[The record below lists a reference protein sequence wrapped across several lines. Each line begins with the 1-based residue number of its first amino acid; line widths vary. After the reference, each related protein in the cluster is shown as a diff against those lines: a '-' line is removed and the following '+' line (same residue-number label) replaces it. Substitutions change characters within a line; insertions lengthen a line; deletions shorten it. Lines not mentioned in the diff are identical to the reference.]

1 MSRNSCACPRP
12 RLALG
17 AVHTYAALRGGSALH
32 ARCCMQLIRF
42 LSQKRQSLT
51 AHSASG
57 VATCHLGITS
67 SARKVVPCVRWPDT
81 GNTAHMCTGLQVGG
95 DIKQPWLM
103 SKYDVIHK
111 TRSTYR
117 ITMLPEQDR
126 ATAIGN
132 MHKKFGEDRTCSS
145 EDTIADRQTHTD
157 THTQTDTLI
166 TILRSRIGSG
176 VIIGISVAQNCRLLS
191 QVLKNFPETL
201 QADICLYLND
211 KLLSECSAFRSA
223 SPGQQLSVQARAWLS
238 HALCA
243 PGQHTA
249 KRRRKCTRQSRS
261 CW

>member
-32 ARCCMQLIRF
+32 ARCCMRLIRF
-42 LSQKRQSLT
+42 LSQTRQSLT
-51 AHSASG
+51 ADSASG

-67 SARKVVPCVRWPDT
+67 SARKVVSCVRWPDT

-157 THTQTDTLI
+157 THTHRRT
-166 TILRSRIGSG
+166 RSSQY
-176 VIIGISVAQNCRLLS
+176 SAPLS
-191 QVLKNFPETL
+191 AAE
-201 QADICLYLND
+201 
-211 KLLSECSAFRSA
+211 
-223 SPGQQLSVQARAWLS
+223 
-238 HALCA
+238 
-243 PGQHTA
+243 
-249 KRRRKCTRQSRS
+249 
-261 CW
+261 